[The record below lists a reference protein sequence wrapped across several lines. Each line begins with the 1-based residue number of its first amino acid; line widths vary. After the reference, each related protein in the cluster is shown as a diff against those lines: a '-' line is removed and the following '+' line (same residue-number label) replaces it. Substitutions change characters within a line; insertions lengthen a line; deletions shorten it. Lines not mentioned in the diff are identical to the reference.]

1 MIILKLES
9 FFYRLSKI
17 TYRSK
22 KAKRIFLKNHS
33 FKKTIALSL
42 LASMSLCNAE
52 EDGAFFVIDYQTSL
66 ARQELKNPGFTQAQ
80 ELKQLIRDGAVRLQ
94 TSAIPLSYYLDIL
107 GNKTKT
113 LLSESLKNSS
123 QAQPSQP
130 NGQPNQALVNLEQS
144 LEILG
149 KLLDLSQQYASE
161 GVIKPLVVDVGK
173 GQIGITDSM
182 LLVAQNIVLALG
194 QVDLSK
200 IQQNNNEQL
209 YQNIMKVMLLGA
221 GGTNGSYNGVSV
233 GDIATGMQNFS
244 SQTGLIGANST
255 VSELNALI
263 KSGISLDRETL
274 RLGSFIEKNICSNA
288 SSCFSGSQ
296 LIYKQGLDRTINII
310 NAVLGQFESSA
321 SSLYKI
327 SYIPNLFSLK
337 DYQSASMN
345 GFGAKMGYKQFF
357 THKKNVGLRYYGF
370 LDYGYANFGDTNL
383 KVGANL
389 VTYGVG
395 TDFLYNVYERSRRRE
410 RTTIG
415 LFFGAQIA
423 GQTWSTNVTNL
434 LSGQRPD
441 VKSSS
446 FQFLFDLGVRTN
458 FAKTNFNKHRLDQGI
473 EFGVKIPVIAHKY
486 FATQGSS
493 ASYMR
498 NFSFYVGY
506 SVGF

>member
-1 MIILKLES
+1 M
-9 FFYRLSKI
+9 
-17 TYRSK
+17 
-22 KAKRIFLKNHS
+22 KNHS

-113 LLSESLKNSS
+113 LLSESMKNNAQAS
-123 QAQPSQP
+123 QQ
-130 NGQPNQALVNLEQS
+130 NGQSYQALVNLEQS
-144 LEILG
+144 LGILG
-149 KLLDLSQQYASE
+149 KLLDLSQQYASQ

-173 GQIGITDSM
+173 EQIGITDSM
-182 LLVAQNIVLALG
+182 LSVAQNIVLALG

-200 IQQNNNEQL
+200 IQQNQQL
-209 YQNIMKVMLLGA
+209 YENIMKVMLLGED
-221 GGTNGSYNGVSV
+221 GTNGAYNGVSV

-255 VSELNALI
+255 VSEINALI

-274 RLGSFIEKNICSNA
+274 GLGSFIEKNICSSA

-296 LIYKQGLDRTINII
+296 LVYKKGLDRVINII
-310 NAVLGQFESSA
+310 SATLGQFESSA

-327 SYIPNLFSLK
+327 SYIPNLFSLR

-357 THKKNVGLRYYGF
+357 THKKNIGLRYYGF

-423 GQTWSTNVTNL
+423 GQTWNTNVTNL

-458 FAKTNFNKHRLDQGI
+458 FAKTNFNKHKLDQGI

>member
-1 MIILKLES
+1 M
-9 FFYRLSKI
+9 
-17 TYRSK
+17 
-22 KAKRIFLKNHS
+22 KNHS

-107 GNKTKT
+107 GNKTKI

-144 LEILG
+144 LGILG

-173 GQIGITDSM
+173 EQIGITDSM

-209 YQNIMKVMLLGA
+209 YENIMKVMLLGA
-221 GGTNGSYNGVSV
+221 GGTNGAYNGVSV

-274 RLGSFIEKNICSNA
+274 GLGSFIEKNICSSA
-288 SSCFSGSQ
+288 SPCFTGSQ
-296 LIYKQGLDRTINII
+296 LIYKKGLDRTINII

>member
-1 MIILKLES
+1 M
-9 FFYRLSKI
+9 
-17 TYRSK
+17 
-22 KAKRIFLKNHS
+22 KNHS

-113 LLSESLKNSS
+113 LLSESLKNN
-123 QAQPSQP
+123 AQPSQP
-130 NGQPNQALVNLEQS
+130 NGQSTPNQALVNLERS
-144 LEILG
+144 LGILG
-149 KLLDLSQQYASE
+149 KLLDLSQQYANQ

-173 GQIGITDSM
+173 QQIGITDSM

-200 IQQNNNEQL
+200 IQQNNNNQQL
-209 YQNIMKVMLLGA
+209 YENIMKVMLLGA
-221 GGTNGSYNGVSV
+221 GGTNGAYNGVSV

-255 VSELNALI
+255 VSEINALI

-288 SSCFSGSQ
+288 SSCFSGNQ
-296 LIYKQGLDRTINII
+296 LIYRKGLDRVIGII
-310 NAVLGQFESSA
+310 NTSLDQFESSA

-327 SYIPNLFSLK
+327 SYIPNLFSLR

-357 THKKNVGLRYYGF
+357 THKKNIGLRYYGF

-395 TDFLYNVYERSRRRE
+395 TDFLYNFFERSRRRE
-410 RTTIG
+410 RTAIG

-446 FQFLFDLGVRTN
+446 FQFLFDLGLRTN
-458 FAKTNFNKHRLDQGI
+458 FAKTNFNKHKLDQGI

>member
-1 MIILKLES
+1 M
-9 FFYRLSKI
+9 
-17 TYRSK
+17 
-22 KAKRIFLKNHS
+22 KNHS

-107 GNKTKT
+107 GNKTKI
-113 LLSESLKNSS
+113 LLSESLKNGS
-123 QAQPSQP
+123 QTQPSQP
-130 NGQPNQALVNLEQS
+130 NGQSTPNPALANLEQS
-144 LEILG
+144 LWILG
-149 KLLDLSQQYASE
+149 KLLDLSQQYANQ
-161 GVIKPLVVDVGK
+161 GVIKPLVVDVGNK
-173 GQIGITDSM
+173 QIGITDSM

-200 IQQNNNEQL
+200 IQQNNNGQL

-221 GGTNGSYNGVSV
+221 GGTNGAYNGVSV

-274 RLGSFIEKNICSNA
+274 GLGSFIEKNICSSA
-288 SSCFSGSQ
+288 SPCFTGSQ
-296 LIYKQGLDRTINII
+296 LVYRKGLDRVINII
-310 NAVLGQFESSA
+310 NASLGQFESSA

-357 THKKNVGLRYYGF
+357 THKKNIGLRYYGF

>member
-1 MIILKLES
+1 M
-9 FFYRLSKI
+9 
-17 TYRSK
+17 
-22 KAKRIFLKNHS
+22 KNHS

-107 GNKTKT
+107 GNKTKI

-123 QAQPSQP
+123 QAQP
-130 NGQPNQALVNLEQS
+130 NGQPNQALVNLERS
-144 LEILG
+144 LGILG

-173 GQIGITDSM
+173 EQIGITDSM

-200 IQQNNNEQL
+200 IQQNNNGQL

-221 GGTNGSYNGVSV
+221 SGTNGAYNGVSV

-244 SQTGLIGANST
+244 SQTGLIGVNST

-274 RLGSFIEKNICSNA
+274 KLGSFIEKNICSNA
-288 SSCFSGSQ
+288 SPCFSGSQ
-296 LIYKQGLDRTINII
+296 LIYKKGLDRVIGII
-310 NAVLGQFESSA
+310 NTSLDQFEYSA

-357 THKKNVGLRYYGF
+357 THKKNIGLRYYGF

-395 TDFLYNVYERSRRRE
+395 TDFLYNFFERSRRRE
-410 RTTIG
+410 RTAIG

-423 GQTWSTNVTNL
+423 GQTWSANVTNL

-446 FQFLFDLGVRTN
+446 FQFLFDLGLRTN
-458 FAKTNFNKHRLDQGI
+458 FAKTHFNKHRLDQGI

>member
-1 MIILKLES
+1 M
-9 FFYRLSKI
+9 
-17 TYRSK
+17 
-22 KAKRIFLKNHS
+22 KNHS

-113 LLSESLKNSS
+113 LLSESMKDNAQAS
-123 QAQPSQP
+123 QQ
-130 NGQPNQALVNLEQS
+130 NGQSHQALVNLEQS
-144 LEILG
+144 LGILG
-149 KLLDLSQQYASE
+149 KLLDLSQQYANQ

-173 GQIGITDSM
+173 EQIGITDSM
-182 LLVAQNIVLALG
+182 LSVAQNIVLALG

-200 IQQNNNEQL
+200 IQQNNNGQL
-209 YQNIMKVMLLGA
+209 YENIMKVMLLGA
-221 GGTNGSYNGVSV
+221 GGTNGAYNGVSV

-255 VSELNALI
+255 VSEINALI

-274 RLGSFIEKNICSNA
+274 GLGSFIEKNICSNA
-288 SSCFSGSQ
+288 SPCFSGDQ
-296 LIYKQGLDRTINII
+296 LIYKKGLDRVIGII
-310 NAVLGQFESSA
+310 NTTLNQFGDSA

-327 SYIPNLFSLK
+327 SYIPNLFSLR

-357 THKKNVGLRYYGF
+357 THKKNIGLRYYGF

-395 TDFLYNVYERSRRRE
+395 TDFLYNFFERSRRRE
-410 RTTIG
+410 RTAIG

-446 FQFLFDLGVRTN
+446 FQFLFDLGLRTN
-458 FAKTNFNKHRLDQGI
+458 FAKTNFNKHKLDQGI

>member
-1 MIILKLES
+1 M
-9 FFYRLSKI
+9 
-17 TYRSK
+17 
-22 KAKRIFLKNHS
+22 KNHS

-113 LLSESLKNSS
+113 LLSESVKNN
-123 QAQPSQP
+123 AQPSQP

-144 LEILG
+144 LGILG
-149 KLLDLSQQYASE
+149 KLLDLSQQYANQ

-173 GQIGITDSM
+173 EQIGITDSM

-209 YQNIMKVMLLGA
+209 YNNIMKVMLLGA
-221 GGTNGSYNGVSV
+221 GGTNGAYNGVSV

-244 SQTGLIGANST
+244 SQTGLIGADST

-274 RLGSFIEKNICSNA
+274 RLGSFIEKNICSGA
-288 SSCFSGSQ
+288 SPCFTGSQ
-296 LIYKQGLDRTINII
+296 LVYRKGLDRVINII
-310 NAVLGQFESSA
+310 NASLDQFESSA

-357 THKKNVGLRYYGF
+357 THKKNIGLRYYGF

>member
-1 MIILKLES
+1 MKNYPLK
-9 FFYRLSKI
+9 KMM
-17 TYRSK
+17 
-22 KAKRIFLKNHS
+22 
-33 FKKTIALSL
+33 ALSL
-42 LASMSLCNAE
+42 MAGVYACNAE

-113 LLSESLKNSS
+113 LLSESLKNNT
-123 QAQPSQP
+123 QPSQP

-144 LEILG
+144 LGILG

-173 GQIGITDSM
+173 EQIGITDSM

-221 GGTNGSYNGVSV
+221 GGTNGAYNGVSV

-296 LIYKQGLDRTINII
+296 LIYKQGLDRVINII
-310 NAVLGQFESSA
+310 NTSLSQFEYSA

-327 SYIPNLFSLK
+327 SYIPNLFSLR

-357 THKKNVGLRYYGF
+357 THKKNIGLRYYGF

-473 EFGVKIPVIAHKY
+473 EFGVKIPVIAHQY

>member
-1 MIILKLES
+1 M
-9 FFYRLSKI
+9 
-17 TYRSK
+17 
-22 KAKRIFLKNHS
+22 KNHS

-107 GNKTKT
+107 GNKTKI
-113 LLSESLKNSS
+113 LLSESVKNSS

-144 LEILG
+144 LGILG
-149 KLLDLSQQYASE
+149 KLLDLSQQYASQ
-161 GVIKPLVVDVGK
+161 GVIKPLVVDVGNK
-173 GQIGITDSM
+173 QIGITDSM

-221 GGTNGSYNGVSV
+221 GGTNGAYNGVSV

-274 RLGSFIEKNICSNA
+274 RLGSFIEKNICS
-288 SSCFSGSQ
+288 SVLSCFSQNQ
-296 LIYKQGLDRTINII
+296 LVYKKGLDRVINII
-310 NAVLGQFESSA
+310 NTSLDQFEYSA

-357 THKKNVGLRYYGF
+357 THKKNIGLRYYGF

>member
-1 MIILKLES
+1 M
-9 FFYRLSKI
+9 
-17 TYRSK
+17 
-22 KAKRIFLKNHS
+22 KNHS
-33 FKKTIALSL
+33 FKKMIALSL
-42 LASMSLCNAE
+42 LAGMSLCRAE

-113 LLSESLKNSS
+113 LLSESLKNN
-123 QAQPSQP
+123 AQPSQP
-130 NGQPNQALVNLEQS
+130 NGQSTPNPALVNLKQS
-144 LEILG
+144 LGILG
-149 KLLDLSQQYASE
+149 KLLDLSQQYANQ

-173 GQIGITDSM
+173 EQIGITDSM

-200 IQQNNNEQL
+200 IQQNNNQQL
-209 YQNIMKVMLLGA
+209 YENIMKVMLLGA
-221 GGTNGSYNGVSV
+221 GGTNGAYNGVSV

-274 RLGSFIEKNICSNA
+274 KLGSFIEKNICSSA

-296 LIYKQGLDRTINII
+296 LIYKKGLDRVIGII
-310 NAVLGQFESSA
+310 NTSLGQFESSA

-327 SYIPNLFSLK
+327 SYIPNLFSLR
-337 DYQSASMN
+337 DYQSVSMN

-357 THKKNVGLRYYGF
+357 THKKNIGLRYYGF

-395 TDFLYNVYERSRRRE
+395 TDFLYNFFERSRRRE
-410 RTTIG
+410 RTAIG

-446 FQFLFDLGVRTN
+446 FQFLFDLGLRTN
-458 FAKTNFNKHRLDQGI
+458 FAKTHFNKHKLDQGI

>member
-1 MIILKLES
+1 M
-9 FFYRLSKI
+9 
-17 TYRSK
+17 
-22 KAKRIFLKNHS
+22 KNYP
-33 FKKTIALSL
+33 FKKMITLSL
-42 LASMSLCNAE
+42 LAGMHLCNAE

-113 LLSESLKNSS
+113 LLSENANNN
-123 QAQPSQP
+123 AQPSQP
-130 NGQPNQALVNLEQS
+130 NGQSAPNQALVNLEES
-144 LEILG
+144 LGILG

-173 GQIGITDSM
+173 EQIGITDSM

-194 QVDLSK
+194 QVNVT
-200 IQQNNNEQL
+200 QQKNNEQL
-209 YQNIMKVMLLGA
+209 YENIMKVMLLGA
-221 GGTNGSYNGVSV
+221 GGTNGAYNGVSV

-274 RLGSFIEKNICSNA
+274 GLGSFIEKNICSSA
-288 SSCFSGSQ
+288 SSCFSKNQ

-310 NAVLGQFESSA
+310 NASLSQFEYSA

-357 THKKNVGLRYYGF
+357 THKKNIGLRYYGF

>member
-1 MIILKLES
+1 M
-9 FFYRLSKI
+9 
-17 TYRSK
+17 
-22 KAKRIFLKNHS
+22 KNHS

-42 LASMSLCNAE
+42 LAGMSLCNAE

-107 GNKTKT
+107 GNKTKI
-113 LLSESLKNSS
+113 LLSESLKNN
-123 QAQPSQP
+123 AQPSQP
-130 NGQPNQALVNLEQS
+130 NGQSTPNPALVNLEQS
-144 LEILG
+144 LGILG

-173 GQIGITDSM
+173 EQIGITESM
-182 LLVAQNIVLALG
+182 LSVAQNIVLALG

-200 IQQNNNEQL
+200 IQQTNNEQL
-209 YQNIMKVMLLGA
+209 YENIMKVMLLGA
-221 GGTNGSYNGVSV
+221 GGTNGAYNGVSV
-233 GDIATGMQNFS
+233 GNIATGMQNFS

-255 VSELNALI
+255 VGELNALI

-274 RLGSFIEKNICSNA
+274 KLGSFIEKNICSNA
-288 SSCFSGSQ
+288 SPCFSGNQ
-296 LIYKQGLDRTINII
+296 LIYRKGLDRVIGII
-310 NAVLGQFESSA
+310 NTTLNQFESSA

-357 THKKNVGLRYYGF
+357 THKKNIGLRYYGF

-395 TDFLYNVYERSRRRE
+395 TDFLYNFFERSRRRE
-410 RTTIG
+410 RTAIG

-423 GQTWSTNVTNL
+423 GQTWSANVTNL

-446 FQFLFDLGVRTN
+446 FQFLFDLGLRTN
-458 FAKTNFNKHRLDQGI
+458 FAKTHFNKHRLDQGI

>member
-1 MIILKLES
+1 M
-9 FFYRLSKI
+9 
-17 TYRSK
+17 
-22 KAKRIFLKNHS
+22 KNHS

-113 LLSESLKNSS
+113 LLSESMKGNAQAS
-123 QAQPSQP
+123 QQ

-144 LEILG
+144 LGILG
-149 KLLDLSQQYASE
+149 KLLDLSQQYASQNI
-161 GVIKPLVVDVGK
+161 IKPLVVDVGK
-173 GQIGITDSM
+173 EQIGITDSM
-182 LLVAQNIVLALG
+182 LSVAQNIVLALG

-200 IQQNNNEQL
+200 IQQNNNQQL
-209 YQNIMKVMLLGA
+209 YENIVKVMLLGA
-221 GGTNGSYNGVSV
+221 SGTNGAYNGVSV

-274 RLGSFIEKNICSNA
+274 GLGSFIEKNICSNA

-296 LIYKQGLDRTINII
+296 LIYRKGLDRVIGII
-310 NAVLGQFESSA
+310 NTSLNQFADSA

-327 SYIPNLFSLK
+327 SYIPNLFSLR
-337 DYQSASMN
+337 DYRSASMN

-357 THKKNVGLRYYGF
+357 THKKNIGLRYYGF

-395 TDFLYNVYERSRRRE
+395 TDFLYNFFERSRRRE
-410 RTTIG
+410 RTAIG

-446 FQFLFDLGVRTN
+446 FQFLFDLGLRTN
-458 FAKTNFNKHRLDQGI
+458 FAKTHFNKHKLDQGI

>member
-1 MIILKLES
+1 M
-9 FFYRLSKI
+9 
-17 TYRSK
+17 
-22 KAKRIFLKNHS
+22 KNHS

-42 LASMSLCNAE
+42 LAGMSLCNAE

-113 LLSESLKNSS
+113 LLSESMKNNVQAS
-123 QAQPSQP
+123 QQNA
-130 NGQPNQALVNLEQS
+130 QPNQALVNLEQS

-149 KLLDLSQQYASE
+149 KLLDLSQQYASQNI
-161 GVIKPLVVDVGK
+161 IKPLVVDVGK
-173 GQIGITDSM
+173 EQIGITDSM
-182 LLVAQNIVLALG
+182 LSVAQNIVLALG

-200 IQQNNNEQL
+200 IQNNNNQQL
-209 YQNIMKVMLLGA
+209 YENIVKVMLLGA
-221 GGTNGSYNGVSV
+221 GGTNGAYNGVSV

-288 SSCFSGSQ
+288 SSCFSQNQ
-296 LIYKQGLDRTINII
+296 LIYKKGLDRVIGII
-310 NAVLGQFESSA
+310 NTSLDQFESSA

-327 SYIPNLFSLK
+327 SYIPNLFSLR

-357 THKKNVGLRYYGF
+357 THKKNIGLRYYGF

-395 TDFLYNVYERSRRRE
+395 TDFLYNFFERSRRRE
-410 RTTIG
+410 RTAIG

-446 FQFLFDLGVRTN
+446 FQFLFDLGLRTN
-458 FAKTNFNKHRLDQGI
+458 FAKTNFNKHKLDQGI

>member
-1 MIILKLES
+1 M
-9 FFYRLSKI
+9 
-17 TYRSK
+17 
-22 KAKRIFLKNHS
+22 KNHS

-113 LLSESLKNSS
+113 LLSESMKNSS
-123 QAQPSQP
+123 QAQP
-130 NGQPNQALVNLEQS
+130 NGQSNQALVNLEQS
-144 LEILG
+144 LGILG

-173 GQIGITDSM
+173 EQIGITDSM

-221 GGTNGSYNGVSV
+221 GGTNGAYNGVSV

-274 RLGSFIEKNICSNA
+274 RLGSFIEKNICSGA

-296 LIYKQGLDRTINII
+296 LIYKKGLDRVINII
-310 NAVLGQFESSA
+310 NTSLGQFEYSA

-327 SYIPNLFSLK
+327 SYIPNLFSLR

-357 THKKNVGLRYYGF
+357 THKKNIGLRYYGF

>member
-1 MIILKLES
+1 M
-9 FFYRLSKI
+9 
-17 TYRSK
+17 
-22 KAKRIFLKNHS
+22 KNHS

-113 LLSESLKNSS
+113 LLSESLKNN
-123 QAQPSQP
+123 AQPSQP
-130 NGQPNQALVNLEQS
+130 NGQSTPNQALVNLEQS
-144 LEILG
+144 LGILG
-149 KLLDLSQQYASE
+149 KLLDLSQQYANQ

-173 GQIGITDSM
+173 QQIGITDSM
-182 LLVAQNIVLALG
+182 LSVAQNIVLALG

-200 IQQNNNEQL
+200 IQQNNNNQQL
-209 YQNIMKVMLLGA
+209 YENIMKVMLLGA
-221 GGTNGSYNGVSV
+221 GGTNGAYNGVSV

-255 VSELNALI
+255 VSEINALI

-288 SSCFSGSQ
+288 SSCFSGNQ
-296 LIYKQGLDRTINII
+296 LIYRKGLDRVIGII
-310 NAVLGQFESSA
+310 NTTLNQFESSA

-327 SYIPNLFSLK
+327 SYIPNLFSLR

-357 THKKNVGLRYYGF
+357 THKKNIGLRYYGF

-395 TDFLYNVYERSRRRE
+395 TDFLYNFFERSRRRE
-410 RTTIG
+410 RTAIG

-446 FQFLFDLGVRTN
+446 FQFLFDLGLRTN
-458 FAKTNFNKHRLDQGI
+458 FAKTNFNKHKLDQGI

>member
-1 MIILKLES
+1 M
-9 FFYRLSKI
+9 
-17 TYRSK
+17 
-22 KAKRIFLKNHS
+22 KNHS

-42 LASMSLCNAE
+42 LAGMSLCNAE

-66 ARQELKNPGFTQAQ
+66 ARQELKNPGFTQVQ

-113 LLSESLKNSS
+113 LLSESLKNNAQSS
-123 QAQPSQP
+123 QQNA
-130 NGQPNQALVNLEQS
+130 QPNQALVNLEES
-144 LEILG
+144 LGILG
-149 KLLDLSQQYASE
+149 KLLDLSQQYANQ

-173 GQIGITDSM
+173 EQIGITDSM

-209 YQNIMKVMLLGA
+209 YENIMKVMLLGA
-221 GGTNGSYNGVSV
+221 GGTNGAYNGVSV

-255 VSELNALI
+255 VGELNALI

-274 RLGSFIEKNICSNA
+274 GLGSFIEKNICSGA
-288 SSCFSGSQ
+288 SSCFSQNQ
-296 LIYKQGLDRTINII
+296 LIYKKGLDRVINII
-310 NAVLGQFESSA
+310 NTSLGQFEYSA

-327 SYIPNLFSLK
+327 SYIPNLFSLR

-395 TDFLYNVYERSRRRE
+395 TDFLYNFFERSRRRE
-410 RTTIG
+410 RTAIG

-446 FQFLFDLGVRTN
+446 FQFLFDLGLRTN
-458 FAKTNFNKHRLDQGI
+458 FAKTHFNKHKLDQGI

>member
-1 MIILKLES
+1 M
-9 FFYRLSKI
+9 
-17 TYRSK
+17 
-22 KAKRIFLKNHS
+22 KNYP
-33 FKKTIALSL
+33 FKKMITLSL
-42 LASMSLCNAE
+42 LVGMHLCNAE

-113 LLSESLKNSS
+113 LLSESANNNT
-123 QAQPSQP
+123 QP
-130 NGQPNQALVNLEQS
+130 NGQSAPNPALVNLEES
-144 LEILG
+144 LGILG
-149 KLLDLSQQYASE
+149 KLLDLSQKYASE

-173 GQIGITDSM
+173 EQIGITDSM

-194 QVDLSK
+194 QVNVT
-200 IQQNNNEQL
+200 QQKNNEQL
-209 YQNIMKVMLLGA
+209 YENIMKVMLLGA
-221 GGTNGSYNGVSV
+221 GGTNGAYNGVSV

-274 RLGSFIEKNICSNA
+274 NLGSFIERNICSSA
-288 SSCFSGSQ
+288 SSCFSKNQ

-310 NAVLGQFESSA
+310 NTSLNQFEYSA

-357 THKKNVGLRYYGF
+357 THKKNIGLRYYGF

-395 TDFLYNVYERSRRRE
+395 TDFLYNVFERSRRRE

-493 ASYMR
+493 TSYMR
-498 NFSFYVGY
+498 NFSFYMGY

>member
-1 MIILKLES
+1 M
-9 FFYRLSKI
+9 
-17 TYRSK
+17 
-22 KAKRIFLKNHS
+22 KNHS

-107 GNKTKT
+107 GNKTKI
-113 LLSESLKNSS
+113 LLSESLKNN
-123 QAQPSQP
+123 AQPSQQNAQP
-130 NGQPNQALVNLEQS
+130 PQQNGQPNQALVNLERS
-144 LEILG
+144 LGILG
-149 KLLDLSQQYASE
+149 KLLELSQQYASE
-161 GVIKPLVVDVGK
+161 GVIKPLVVDVGNK
-173 GQIGITDSM
+173 QIGITDSM

-200 IQQNNNEQL
+200 IQQNNNQQL
-209 YQNIMKVMLLGA
+209 YENIMKVMLLGA
-221 GGTNGSYNGVSV
+221 GGTNGAYNGVSV

-274 RLGSFIEKNICSNA
+274 RLGSFIEKNICSSA

-296 LIYKQGLDRTINII
+296 LIYKKGLDRVINII
-310 NAVLGQFESSA
+310 NASLGQFESSA

>member
-1 MIILKLES
+1 M
-9 FFYRLSKI
+9 
-17 TYRSK
+17 
-22 KAKRIFLKNHS
+22 KNHS
-33 FKKTIALSL
+33 FKKMIALSL

-66 ARQELKNPGFTQAQ
+66 ARQELKNPSFTQAQ

-107 GNKTKT
+107 GNKTKI

-130 NGQPNQALVNLEQS
+130 NGQSTPNPALVNLEQS
-144 LEILG
+144 LGILG
-149 KLLDLSQQYASE
+149 KLLDLSQQYASQ

-173 GQIGITDSM
+173 EQIGITDSM

-200 IQQNNNEQL
+200 IQQNNNQQL
-209 YQNIMKVMLLGA
+209 YENIMKVMLLGA
-221 GGTNGSYNGVSV
+221 SGTNGSYNGVSV

-274 RLGSFIEKNICSNA
+274 RLGSFIEKNICSSA
-288 SSCFSGSQ
+288 SSCFTGSQ
-296 LIYKQGLDRTINII
+296 LIYKKGLDRTINII

-357 THKKNVGLRYYGF
+357 THKKNIGLRYYGF

-410 RTTIG
+410 RTIIG

>member
-1 MIILKLES
+1 M
-9 FFYRLSKI
+9 
-17 TYRSK
+17 
-22 KAKRIFLKNHS
+22 KNHS

-107 GNKTKT
+107 GNKTKI
-113 LLSESLKNSS
+113 LLSESLKNN
-123 QAQPSQP
+123 AQPSQP
-130 NGQPNQALVNLEQS
+130 NAQPQNGPSYQALANLEQS
-144 LEILG
+144 LGILG
-149 KLLDLSQQYASE
+149 KLLDLSQQYANQ
-161 GVIKPLVVDVGK
+161 GVIKPLVVDVGNK
-173 GQIGITDSM
+173 QIGITDSM

-209 YQNIMKVMLLGA
+209 YENIMKVMLLGV
-221 GGTNGSYNGVSV
+221 GGTNGAYNGVSV

-274 RLGSFIEKNICSNA
+274 RLGSFIEKNICSSV
-288 SSCFSGSQ
+288 SSCFSQNQ
-296 LIYKQGLDRTINII
+296 LVYKKGLDRVINII
-310 NAVLGQFESSA
+310 NTSLDQFEYSA

-327 SYIPNLFSLK
+327 SYIPNLFSLR

>member
-1 MIILKLES
+1 M
-9 FFYRLSKI
+9 
-17 TYRSK
+17 
-22 KAKRIFLKNHS
+22 KNHS

-107 GNKTKT
+107 GNKTKI
-113 LLSESLKNSS
+113 LLSESLKNN
-123 QAQPSQP
+123 AQPSQP
-130 NGQPNQALVNLEQS
+130 NGQSTPNPALVNLEQS
-144 LEILG
+144 LGILG

-173 GQIGITDSM
+173 EQIGITDSM

-221 GGTNGSYNGVSV
+221 GGTNGAYNGVSV

-274 RLGSFIEKNICSNA
+274 GLGSFIEKNICSSA
-288 SSCFSGSQ
+288 SPCFTGSQ
-296 LIYKQGLDRTINII
+296 LIYRKGLDRTINII
-310 NAVLGQFESSA
+310 NASLGQFESSA

>member
-1 MIILKLES
+1 M
-9 FFYRLSKI
+9 
-17 TYRSK
+17 
-22 KAKRIFLKNHS
+22 KNHS

-113 LLSESLKNSS
+113 LLSESLKNN
-123 QAQPSQP
+123 AQPSQP
-130 NGQPNQALVNLEQS
+130 NGQSTPNQALVNLEES
-144 LEILG
+144 LGILG
-149 KLLDLSQQYASE
+149 KLLDLSQQYANQ
-161 GVIKPLVVDVGK
+161 GVIKPLVVDVGNK
-173 GQIGITDSM
+173 QIGITDSM

-200 IQQNNNEQL
+200 IQQNNNQQL
-209 YQNIMKVMLLGA
+209 YENIMKVMLLGA
-221 GGTNGSYNGVSV
+221 SGTNGAYNGVSV

-274 RLGSFIEKNICSNA
+274 RLGSFIEKNICSSA
-288 SSCFSGSQ
+288 SPCFTGSQ
-296 LIYKQGLDRTINII
+296 LIYRKGLDRVINII
-310 NAVLGQFESSA
+310 NASLDQFESSA

-389 VTYGVG
+389 VIYGVG

>member
-1 MIILKLES
+1 M
-9 FFYRLSKI
+9 
-17 TYRSK
+17 
-22 KAKRIFLKNHS
+22 KNHS

-107 GNKTKT
+107 GNKTKI
-113 LLSESLKNSS
+113 LLSESLKNN
-123 QAQPSQP
+123 AQPSQP
-130 NGQPNQALVNLEQS
+130 NGQSTPNPALVNLEQS
-144 LEILG
+144 LGILG

-173 GQIGITDSM
+173 KQIGITDSM

-221 GGTNGSYNGVSV
+221 GGTNGAYNGVSV

-274 RLGSFIEKNICSNA
+274 GLGSFIEKNICSSA
-288 SSCFSGSQ
+288 SPCFTGSQ
-296 LIYKQGLDRTINII
+296 LIYRKGLDRVINII
-310 NAVLGQFESSA
+310 NASLGQFESSA

>member
-1 MIILKLES
+1 M
-9 FFYRLSKI
+9 
-17 TYRSK
+17 
-22 KAKRIFLKNHS
+22 KNHS

-42 LASMSLCNAE
+42 LAGMSLCNAE

-107 GNKTKT
+107 GNKTKI
-113 LLSESLKNSS
+113 LLSESLKNN
-123 QAQPSQP
+123 AQPSQP
-130 NGQPNQALVNLEQS
+130 NPALVNLEQS
-144 LEILG
+144 LGILG
-149 KLLDLSQQYASE
+149 KLLDLSQQYANQ

-173 GQIGITDSM
+173 EQIGITDSM

-200 IQQNNNEQL
+200 IQQNNNGQL
-209 YQNIMKVMLLGA
+209 YENIMKVMLLGA
-221 GGTNGSYNGVSV
+221 GGTNGAYNGVSV

-255 VSELNALI
+255 VSEINALI

-274 RLGSFIEKNICSNA
+274 RLGSFIEKNICSGA
-288 SSCFSGSQ
+288 SHCFTGNQ
-296 LIYKQGLDRTINII
+296 LIYKKGLDRVINII
-310 NAVLGQFESSA
+310 NASLGQFESSA

-493 ASYMR
+493 TSYMR

>member
-1 MIILKLES
+1 M
-9 FFYRLSKI
+9 
-17 TYRSK
+17 
-22 KAKRIFLKNHS
+22 KNHS

-80 ELKQLIRDGAVRLQ
+80 ELKRLIRDGAVRLQ

-113 LLSESLKNSS
+113 LLSESMKDNAQAS
-123 QAQPSQP
+123 QQ
-130 NGQPNQALVNLEQS
+130 NGQSHQALVNLEQS
-144 LEILG
+144 LGILG
-149 KLLDLSQQYASE
+149 KLLDLSQQYANQ

-173 GQIGITDSM
+173 QQIGITDSM
-182 LLVAQNIVLALG
+182 LSVAQNIVLALG

-200 IQQNNNEQL
+200 IQQNNNGQL
-209 YQNIMKVMLLGA
+209 YENIMKVMLLGA
-221 GGTNGSYNGVSV
+221 GGTNGAYNGVSV

-255 VSELNALI
+255 VSEINALI

-274 RLGSFIEKNICSNA
+274 GLGSFIEKNICSNA
-288 SSCFSGSQ
+288 SSCFSGDQ
-296 LIYKQGLDRTINII
+296 LIYKKGLDRVIGII
-310 NAVLGQFESSA
+310 NTTLNQFGDSA

-327 SYIPNLFSLK
+327 SYIPNLFSLR

-357 THKKNVGLRYYGF
+357 THKKNIGLRYYGF

-395 TDFLYNVYERSRRRE
+395 TDFLYNFFERSRRRE
-410 RTTIG
+410 RTAIG

-446 FQFLFDLGVRTN
+446 FQFLFDLGLRTN
-458 FAKTNFNKHRLDQGI
+458 FAKTNFNKHKLDQGI

>member
-1 MIILKLES
+1 M
-9 FFYRLSKI
+9 
-17 TYRSK
+17 
-22 KAKRIFLKNHS
+22 KNHS

-42 LASMSLCNAE
+42 LAGMSLCNAE

-107 GNKTKT
+107 GNKTKI
-113 LLSESLKNSS
+113 LLSESLKNN
-123 QAQPSQP
+123 AQLSQP
-130 NGQPNQALVNLEQS
+130 NGQSTPNPALVNLEQS
-144 LEILG
+144 LGILG
-149 KLLDLSQQYASE
+149 KLLDLSQQYANQ

-173 GQIGITDSM
+173 EQIGITDSM

-200 IQQNNNEQL
+200 IQTNNEQL
-209 YQNIMKVMLLGA
+209 YENIMKVMLLGA
-221 GGTNGSYNGVSV
+221 GGTNGAYNGMSV

-255 VSELNALI
+255 VGELNALI

-274 RLGSFIEKNICSNA
+274 KLGSFIEKNICSNA
-288 SSCFSGSQ
+288 SPCFSGSQ
-296 LIYKQGLDRTINII
+296 LIYKKGLDRVIGII
-310 NAVLGQFESSA
+310 NTSLNQFEYSA

-327 SYIPNLFSLK
+327 SYIPNLFSLR
-337 DYQSASMN
+337 DYRSASMN

-357 THKKNVGLRYYGF
+357 THKKNIGLRYYGF

-395 TDFLYNVYERSRRRE
+395 TDFLYNFFERSRRRE
-410 RTTIG
+410 RTAIG

-446 FQFLFDLGVRTN
+446 FQFLFDLGLRTN
-458 FAKTNFNKHRLDQGI
+458 FAKTHFNKHRLDQGI

>member
-1 MIILKLES
+1 M
-9 FFYRLSKI
+9 
-17 TYRSK
+17 
-22 KAKRIFLKNHS
+22 KNHS

-42 LASMSLCNAE
+42 LAGMSLCNAE
-52 EDGAFFVIDYQTSL
+52 EDGVFFVIDYQTSL

-107 GNKTKT
+107 GNKTKI
-113 LLSESLKNSS
+113 LLSESLKNN
-123 QAQPSQP
+123 AQPSQP
-130 NGQPNQALVNLEQS
+130 NGPNQALVNLEQS
-144 LEILG
+144 LGILG
-149 KLLDLSQQYASE
+149 KLLDLSQQYANQ
-161 GVIKPLVVDVGK
+161 GVIKPLVVDVGNK
-173 GQIGITDSM
+173 QIGITDSM

-200 IQQNNNEQL
+200 IQQNNNGQL
-209 YQNIMKVMLLGA
+209 YENIMKVMLLGA
-221 GGTNGSYNGVSV
+221 GGTNGAYNGVSV

-274 RLGSFIEKNICSNA
+274 GLGSFIEKNICSSA
-288 SSCFSGSQ
+288 SPCFTGSQ
-296 LIYKQGLDRTINII
+296 LIYRKGLDRVINII
-310 NAVLGQFESSA
+310 NASLGQFEYSA

-357 THKKNVGLRYYGF
+357 THKKNIGLRYYGF

>member
-1 MIILKLES
+1 M
-9 FFYRLSKI
+9 
-17 TYRSK
+17 
-22 KAKRIFLKNHS
+22 KNHS

-42 LASMSLCNAE
+42 LAGMSLCNAE

-107 GNKTKT
+107 GNKTKI
-113 LLSESLKNSS
+113 LLSESLKNN
-123 QAQPSQP
+123 AQPSQP
-130 NGQPNQALVNLEQS
+130 NGQSVPNPALVNLEES
-144 LEILG
+144 LGILG
-149 KLLDLSQQYASE
+149 KLLDLSQQYANQ
-161 GVIKPLVVDVGK
+161 GVIKPLVVDVGNK
-173 GQIGITDSM
+173 QIGITDSM

-200 IQQNNNEQL
+200 IQQNNNQQL
-209 YQNIMKVMLLGA
+209 YENIMKVMLLGA
-221 GGTNGSYNGVSV
+221 GGTNGAYNGVSV

-274 RLGSFIEKNICSNA
+274 RLGSFIEKNICSSA
-288 SSCFSGSQ
+288 SSCFTGSQ
-296 LIYKQGLDRTINII
+296 LIYKKGLDRVINII
-310 NAVLGQFESSA
+310 NASLGQFESSA

-357 THKKNVGLRYYGF
+357 THKKNIGLRYYGF

-486 FATQGSS
+486 FATQGSN

>member
-1 MIILKLES
+1 M
-9 FFYRLSKI
+9 
-17 TYRSK
+17 
-22 KAKRIFLKNHS
+22 KNHS

-107 GNKTKT
+107 GNKTKI
-113 LLSESLKNSS
+113 LLSESLKNN
-123 QAQPSQP
+123 AQPSQP
-130 NGQPNQALVNLEQS
+130 NGQSTPNPALVNLEQS
-144 LEILG
+144 LGILG
-149 KLLDLSQQYASE
+149 KLLDLSQQYANQ

-173 GQIGITDSM
+173 EQIGITDSM

-209 YQNIMKVMLLGA
+209 YENIMKVMLLGA
-221 GGTNGSYNGVSV
+221 GGTNGAYNGVSV

-274 RLGSFIEKNICSNA
+274 GLGSFIEKNICSSA
-288 SSCFSGSQ
+288 SPCFTGSQ
-296 LIYKQGLDRTINII
+296 LVYRKGLDRVINII
-310 NAVLGQFESSA
+310 NASLGQFESSA

-357 THKKNVGLRYYGF
+357 THKKNIGLRYYGF

>member
-1 MIILKLES
+1 M
-9 FFYRLSKI
+9 
-17 TYRSK
+17 
-22 KAKRIFLKNHS
+22 KNHS

-113 LLSESLKNSS
+113 LLSESVKNSS

-130 NGQPNQALVNLEQS
+130 NGQSNQALVNLEQS
-144 LEILG
+144 LGILG

-161 GVIKPLVVDVGK
+161 GVIKPLVVVGK
-173 GQIGITDSM
+173 EQIGITDSM

-221 GGTNGSYNGVSV
+221 GGTNGAYNGVSV

-263 KSGISLDRETL
+263 KSGVSLDRETL

-288 SSCFSGSQ
+288 SSCFSGNQ
-296 LIYKQGLDRTINII
+296 LIYQKGLDRVINII
-310 NAVLGQFESSA
+310 NASLGQFESSA

-327 SYIPNLFSLK
+327 SYIPNLFSLR

-357 THKKNVGLRYYGF
+357 THKKNIGLRYYGF

>member
-1 MIILKLES
+1 M
-9 FFYRLSKI
+9 
-17 TYRSK
+17 
-22 KAKRIFLKNHS
+22 KNHS

-113 LLSESLKNSS
+113 LLSESLKNN
-123 QAQPSQP
+123 AQPSQQ

-144 LEILG
+144 LGILG
-149 KLLDLSQQYASE
+149 KLLDLSQQYASQ
-161 GVIKPLVVDVGK
+161 GVIKPLVVDVGNK
-173 GQIGITDSM
+173 QIGITDSM

-200 IQQNNNEQL
+200 IQQNNNRQL
-209 YQNIMKVMLLGA
+209 YENIMKVMLLGT
-221 GGTNGSYNGVSV
+221 GGTNGAYNGVSV

-274 RLGSFIEKNICSNA
+274 RLGSFIEKNICSSV
-288 SSCFSGSQ
+288 SSCFSQNQ
-296 LIYKQGLDRTINII
+296 LVYKKGLDRVINII
-310 NAVLGQFESSA
+310 NTSLDQFEYSA

-327 SYIPNLFSLK
+327 SYIPNLFSLR

>member
-1 MIILKLES
+1 M
-9 FFYRLSKI
+9 
-17 TYRSK
+17 
-22 KAKRIFLKNHS
+22 KNHS

-107 GNKTKT
+107 GNKTKI
-113 LLSESLKNSS
+113 LLSESVKNSS
-123 QAQPSQP
+123 QTQPSQP

-144 LEILG
+144 LGILG
-149 KLLDLSQQYASE
+149 KLLDLSQQYANQ
-161 GVIKPLVVDVGK
+161 GVIKPLVVDVGNK
-173 GQIGITDSM
+173 QIGITDSM

-200 IQQNNNEQL
+200 IQQNNNGQL
-209 YQNIMKVMLLGA
+209 YENIMKVMLLGA
-221 GGTNGSYNGVSV
+221 GGTNGAYNGVSV

-274 RLGSFIEKNICSNA
+274 ELGSFIEKNICSSA
-288 SSCFSGSQ
+288 SPCFSGSQ
-296 LIYKQGLDRTINII
+296 LIYRKGLDRVINII
-310 NAVLGQFESSA
+310 NASLGQFESSA

-357 THKKNVGLRYYGF
+357 THKKNIGLRYYGF

>member
-1 MIILKLES
+1 M
-9 FFYRLSKI
+9 
-17 TYRSK
+17 
-22 KAKRIFLKNHS
+22 KNHS
-33 FKKTIALSL
+33 FRKTIALSL
-42 LASMSLCNAE
+42 LAGMSLCNAE

-80 ELKQLIRDGAVRLQ
+80 ELKQLIRDGVVRLQ

-107 GNKTKT
+107 GNKTKI
-113 LLSESLKNSS
+113 LLSESLKNN
-123 QAQPSQP
+123 AQPSQP
-130 NGQPNQALVNLEQS
+130 NGQSTPNPALVNLEES
-144 LEILG
+144 LGILG
-149 KLLDLSQQYASE
+149 KLLDLSQQYANQ

-173 GQIGITDSM
+173 EQIGITDSM

-200 IQQNNNEQL
+200 IQQNNNGQL
-209 YQNIMKVMLLGA
+209 YENIMKVMLLGA
-221 GGTNGSYNGVSV
+221 GGTNGAYNGVSV

-255 VSELNALI
+255 VGELNALI

-274 RLGSFIEKNICSNA
+274 RLGNFIEKNICSSA
-288 SSCFSGSQ
+288 SPCFTGSQ
-296 LIYKQGLDRTINII
+296 LVYRKGLDRVINII
-310 NAVLGQFESSA
+310 NTSLDQFEYSA

>member
-1 MIILKLES
+1 M
-9 FFYRLSKI
+9 
-17 TYRSK
+17 
-22 KAKRIFLKNHS
+22 KNHS

-42 LASMSLCNAE
+42 LAGMSLCNAE

-66 ARQELKNPGFTQAQ
+66 VRQELKNPGFTQAQ

-113 LLSESLKNSS
+113 LLSESMKGN
-123 QAQPSQP
+123 A
-130 NGQPNQALVNLEQS
+130 QPNQALVNLEQS
-144 LEILG
+144 LGILG
-149 KLLDLSQQYASE
+149 KLLDLSQQYASQNI
-161 GVIKPLVVDVGK
+161 IKPLVVDVGK
-173 GQIGITDSM
+173 EQIGITGSM
-182 LLVAQNIVLALG
+182 LSVAQNIVLALG

-200 IQQNNNEQL
+200 IQNNNNQQL
-209 YQNIMKVMLLGA
+209 YENIVKVMLLGA
-221 GGTNGSYNGVSV
+221 GGTNGAYNGVSV

-255 VSELNALI
+255 VSEINALI

-274 RLGSFIEKNICSNA
+274 KLGSFIEKNICSSA

-296 LIYKQGLDRTINII
+296 LIYKKGLDRVIGII
-310 NAVLGQFESSA
+310 NTSLNQFEYSA

-327 SYIPNLFSLK
+327 SYIPNLFSLR

-357 THKKNVGLRYYGF
+357 THKKNIGLRYYGF

-395 TDFLYNVYERSRRRE
+395 TDFLYNFFERSRRRE
-410 RTTIG
+410 RTAIG

-446 FQFLFDLGVRTN
+446 FQFLFDLGLRTN
-458 FAKTNFNKHRLDQGI
+458 FAKTHFNKHKLDQGI

>member
-1 MIILKLES
+1 M
-9 FFYRLSKI
+9 
-17 TYRSK
+17 
-22 KAKRIFLKNHS
+22 KNHS

-113 LLSESLKNSS
+113 LLSESLKNNS
-123 QAQPSQP
+123 QQQ

-144 LEILG
+144 LGILG
-149 KLLDLSQQYASE
+149 KLLDLSQQYANQ

-173 GQIGITDSM
+173 EQIGITDSM
-182 LLVAQNIVLALG
+182 LSVAQNIVLALG

-221 GGTNGSYNGVSV
+221 GGTNGAYNGVSV

-274 RLGSFIEKNICSNA
+274 GLGSFIEKNICNNA

-296 LIYKQGLDRTINII
+296 LIYRKGLDRVINII
-310 NAVLGQFESSA
+310 NASLGQFESSA

-357 THKKNVGLRYYGF
+357 THKKNIGLRYYGF

>member
-1 MIILKLES
+1 M
-9 FFYRLSKI
+9 
-17 TYRSK
+17 
-22 KAKRIFLKNHS
+22 KNHS

-42 LASMSLCNAE
+42 LAGMSLCNAE

-107 GNKTKT
+107 GNKTAT
-113 LLSESLKNSS
+113 LLSGSVKDNV
-123 QAQPSQP
+123 QPPQQNAQPP
-130 NGQPNQALVNLEQS
+130 QALVNLEQS
-144 LEILG
+144 LGILG
-149 KLLDLSQQYASE
+149 KLLDLSQQYANQ

-173 GQIGITDSM
+173 EQIGITDSM

-194 QVDLSK
+194 QVDLNK

-209 YQNIMKVMLLGA
+209 YENIMKVMLLGA
-221 GGTNGSYNGVSV
+221 GGTNGAYNGVSV

-274 RLGSFIEKNICSNA
+274 GLGSFIEKNICSGA

-296 LIYKQGLDRTINII
+296 LIYKKGLDRSINII
-310 NAVLGQFESSA
+310 NASLDQFEYSA

-357 THKKNVGLRYYGF
+357 THKKNIGLRYYGF

>member
-1 MIILKLES
+1 M
-9 FFYRLSKI
+9 
-17 TYRSK
+17 
-22 KAKRIFLKNHS
+22 KNHS

-107 GNKTKT
+107 GNKTKI

-144 LEILG
+144 LGILG

-173 GQIGITDSM
+173 EQIGITDSM

-274 RLGSFIEKNICSNA
+274 GLGSFIEKNICSSA
-288 SSCFSGSQ
+288 SPCFTGSQ
-296 LIYKQGLDRTINII
+296 LIYRKGLDRVINII
-310 NAVLGQFESSA
+310 NASLGQFESSA

-357 THKKNVGLRYYGF
+357 THKKNIGLRYYGF

>member
-1 MIILKLES
+1 M
-9 FFYRLSKI
+9 
-17 TYRSK
+17 
-22 KAKRIFLKNHS
+22 KNHS

-113 LLSESLKNSS
+113 LLSESVKNNAQAS
-123 QAQPSQP
+123 QQNA
-130 NGQPNQALVNLEQS
+130 QPNQALVNLEQS
-144 LEILG
+144 LGILG
-149 KLLDLSQQYASE
+149 KLLDLSQQYASQNI
-161 GVIKPLVVDVGK
+161 IKPLVVDVGK
-173 GQIGITDSM
+173 QQIGITDSM
-182 LLVAQNIVLALG
+182 LSVAQNIVLALG

-209 YQNIMKVMLLGA
+209 YENIMKVMLLGA
-221 GGTNGSYNGVSV
+221 GGTNGAYNGVSV

-288 SSCFSGSQ
+288 SSCFSGNQ
-296 LIYKQGLDRTINII
+296 LIYRKGLDRVIGII
-310 NAVLGQFESSA
+310 NTSLDQFESSA

-327 SYIPNLFSLK
+327 SYIPNLFSLR

-357 THKKNVGLRYYGF
+357 THKKNIGLRYYGF

-395 TDFLYNVYERSRRRE
+395 TDFLYNFFERSRRRE
-410 RTTIG
+410 RTAIG

-446 FQFLFDLGVRTN
+446 FQFLFDLGLRTN
-458 FAKTNFNKHRLDQGI
+458 FAKTHFNKHKLDQGI

-506 SVGF
+506 SIGF

>member
-1 MIILKLES
+1 M
-9 FFYRLSKI
+9 
-17 TYRSK
+17 
-22 KAKRIFLKNHS
+22 KNHS

-107 GNKTKT
+107 GNKTKM

-130 NGQPNQALVNLEQS
+130 NGQSTPNPALVNLEQS
-144 LEILG
+144 LGILG

-173 GQIGITDSM
+173 EQIGITDSM

-200 IQQNNNEQL
+200 IQQNNNGQL
-209 YQNIMKVMLLGA
+209 YENIMKVMLLGA
-221 GGTNGSYNGVSV
+221 GGTNGAYNGVSV

-263 KSGISLDRETL
+263 KSGVSLDRETL
-274 RLGSFIEKNICSNA
+274 RLGSFIEKNICSGA
-288 SSCFSGSQ
+288 LSCFSGNQ
-296 LIYKQGLDRTINII
+296 LIYKKGLDRVINII
-310 NAVLGQFESSA
+310 NASLGQFESSA

-357 THKKNVGLRYYGF
+357 THKKNIGLRYYGF

-395 TDFLYNVYERSRRRE
+395 TDFLYNVYERSGRRE